1 MYVNAA
7 KHKHRLCTVGGR
19 RGGRGGVAVAAATAA
34 AIQARINS
42 F

>member
-7 KHKHRLCTVGGR
+7 KHRHRGVCTVGAAGQA
-19 RGGRGGVAVAAATAA
+19 GGVAVAAA
-34 AIQARINS
+34 AIQTRINS

>member
-7 KHKHRLCTVGGR
+7 KHRHRGCAQG
-19 RGGRGGVAVAAATAA
+19 RGGVAGQAGGVAVAAA
-34 AIQARINS
+34 AIQTRINS